1 MIPAAL
7 AEFVAQSYGPGAP
20 MDIPDDFASI
30 PPGVPVDGSQTIA
43 QRDRAVL
50 GAMLGGQ
57 LPPRLLQWQ
66 RVTYGLRIG
75 GREVQCAIDVSPDW
89 LGVGSD
95 TFYLR
100 TPLQPSAF
108 QRVAD
113 AADAMICTKVA
124 VLAIHDA
131 QAPVR
136 VGFAGMSPAEGESRN
151 SLRLW
156 LASNATLESVR
167 RGAQGLTTDG
177 KKDVIVGPTQAR
189 NPGKVCIFGAWRANG
204 SQVQSLSTIHS
215 ASYVDYSQCER
226 LMRRTM
232 LVDGA
237 ERSVEDVARDAT
249 LWPCIVESRLPSR
262 AALRYP

>member
-1 MIPAAL
+1 MIPASL
-7 AEFVAQSYGPGAP
+7 VEFVANSYGLGAP
-20 MDIPDDFASI
+20 VDIPDDFASI
-30 PPGVPVDGSQTIA
+30 PSGVPIQSGMSPA

-50 GAMLGGQ
+50 DAMLGGQ

-66 RVTYGLRIG
+66 RVTYGIRVG
-75 GREVQCAIDVSPDW
+75 VREVQCAIDVSPDW

-113 AADAMICTKVA
+113 AAGAMLCTKVA

-131 QAPVR
+131 DAPVR
-136 VGFAGMSPAEGESRN
+136 VGFAGMSPSPGETRN

-189 NPGKVCIFGAWRANG
+189 SPGKVCIFGGWRSNG
-204 SQVQSLSTIHS
+204 SQVQPLSTIHS
-215 ASYVDYSQCER
+215 ASYVDYSQCAR

-237 ERSVEDVARDAT
+237 EMAVEAVARDAT
-249 LWPCIVESRLPSR
+249 LWPCIVESRLSAR
-262 AALRYP
+262 ASLRYP